1 MARFATAYG
10 PRFDLVNKLIAEVR
24 PNTKVRA
31 DCAIISDMPV
41 KLREKVRVI
50 MHLPET
56 YTKVLVER
64 TPGVGLA
71 DGGTYWDIPTKVI
84 PPHLRQM
91 GPRFIVEATGLTG
104 RLEAEKMTA
113 EEMRSA
119 IEYSVEEIRDE

>member
-1 MARFATAYG
+1 
-10 PRFDLVNKLIAEVR
+10 
-24 PNTKVRA
+24 
-31 DCAIISDMPV
+31 MPV

-50 MHLPET
+50 MHVPES

-64 TPGVGLA
+64 TLGVGLA
-71 DGGTYWDIPTKVI
+71 DGGIYWDIPTKVI

-91 GPRFIVEATGLTG
+91 GSRFIVEATGLTG